1 MQIWLL
7 HGNNYTDDLYCESR
21 AQGNGYGVEVNEWFS
36 KALHR
41 PCFLVRKGN
50 DGTLGCKGVGYR
62 KSLSSRKMFDKQNFC
77 KELSFVNE
85 GQLLLVSK
93 ASVKDLNK
101 ILGSST

>member
-1 MQIWLL
+1 MILSETWSNPYINLAS
-7 HGNNYTDDLYCESR
+7 YI
-21 AQGNGYGVEVNEWFS
+21 NEWFS

-50 DGTLGCKGVGYR
+50 DGPLGCKGVGYR

-77 KELSFVNE
+77 KEISIVNE

-93 ASVKDLNK
+93 ASVRDLNK
-101 ILGSST
+101 RLGSST